1 MQESRNPMPK
11 QKTHSGAKKRFK
23 VSAAGKVLRRRRH
36 RTTPPGHLVKSR
48 PGKRKRGR
56 RNAPVAPSDVKSVK
70 KLLGRG

>member
-1 MQESRNPMPK
+1 MPK
-11 QKTHSGAKKRFK
+11 QKTHRGAKKRFK
-23 VSAAGKVLRRRRH
+23 VSAAGKILRRRRH

-56 RNAPVAPSDVKSVK
+56 RDQPVAPSDQKTAK